1 MATFRSAPLWAQVLA
16 IWGTAIPV
24 GLLLALLNR
33 WLLPP
38 WRFYWLIP
46 YPPSVWGWLRVLWGA
61 LRMWPLLV
69 SAVAV
74 VPSLALLGTVAVVAL
89 RLVSRRVGTG

>member
-1 MATFRSAPLWAQVLA
+1 MAPFRSAPLWAQVLA

-24 GLLLALLNR
+24 GLLLALLDR

-46 YPPSVWGWLRVLWGA
+46 YPPSVWGWLRVFWGA
-61 LRMWPLLV
+61 LRMRPLLIT
-69 SAVAV
+69 AVAV
-74 VPSLALLGTVAVVAL
+74 VPLLALLGTVTAISVW
-89 RLVSRRVGTG
+89 LVSRRVRAG